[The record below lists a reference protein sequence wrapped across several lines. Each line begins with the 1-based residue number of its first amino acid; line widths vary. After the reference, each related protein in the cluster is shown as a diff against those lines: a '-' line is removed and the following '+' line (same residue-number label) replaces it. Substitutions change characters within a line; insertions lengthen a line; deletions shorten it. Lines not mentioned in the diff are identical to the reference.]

1 MKENFDAALVCVLQH
16 EGGYVDHPLDPGGAT
31 NRGVTRATL
40 AGVRGRPVSKAEVM
54 ALSLAETA
62 AIYRRLF
69 WSAVRGDDLPAGVD
83 LAVFDLAVNSGPR
96 RAALALQKALGVVED
111 GTIGPLTLAA
121 CRSAPAGSVVAAVS
135 ELRLGF
141 LARLP
146 TFATFGRGWR
156 RRVEEVRRQSL
167 ALAQAS
173 PAQGASAAAGAAA
186 VPQVPRTTQVPALK
200 QVSPRKKETLMTDI
214 KSVLASRTVWANVVG
229 LTAIG
234 LSTAGFDTKALD
246 VGGVVD
252 AGLQVVAGA
261 SFIAS
266 TFFRVVASRR
276 LVV

>member
-1 MKENFDAALVCVLQH
+1 MQQNFDAALACVLRH

-54 ALSLAETA
+54 ALSLGETA
-62 AIYRRLF
+62 GIYRSLY
-69 WSAVRGDDLPAGVD
+69 WAAVRGDDLPGGVD

-96 RAALALQKALGVVED
+96 RAALILQKALGVAED
-111 GTIGPLTLAA
+111 GAIGPLTLAA
-121 CRSAPAGSVVAAVS
+121 CRSAPAETVVERVS
-135 ELRLGF
+135 DLRLAF

-146 TFATFGRGWR
+146 TWPTFGRGWR
-156 RRVEEVRRQSL
+156 RRVEDVRRQAL
-167 ALAQAS
+167 ALARAAPLPAS
-173 PAQGASAAAGAAA
+173 
-186 VPQVPRTTQVPALK
+186 
-200 QVSPRKKETLMTDI
+200 QVSPLKKEILMTDL
-214 KSVLASRTVWANVVG
+214 KSILASRTVWANVVG

-234 LSTAGFDTKALD
+234 LSTAGFDTSALD

-252 AGLQVVAGA
+252 AGLQVVAGT

-276 LVV
+276 LLM

>member
-1 MKENFDAALVCVLQH
+1 MQQNFDAALACVLRH

-54 ALSLAETA
+54 ALSLGETA
-62 AIYRRLF
+62 GIYRRLY
-69 WSAVRGDDLPAGVD
+69 WAAVQGDDLPGGVD

-96 RAALALQKALGVVED
+96 RAALILQKAVAATED
-111 GTIGPLTLAA
+111 GAIGPLTLAA
-121 CRSAPAGSVVAAVS
+121 CRMSPAEAIVEKVS
-135 ELRLGF
+135 DLRLGF

-146 TFATFGRGWR
+146 TWATFGRGWR
-156 RRVEEVRRQSL
+156 RRVEDVRFQAR
-167 ALAQAS
+167 ALARAV
-173 PAQGASAAAGAAA
+173 PPETGPAAAGSPPTSPISP
-186 VPQVPRTTQVPALK
+186 PQ
-200 QVSPRKKETLMTDI
+200 KEMLMTDM
-214 KSVLASRTVWANVVG
+214 KSILASRTVWANVVG

-234 LSTAGFDTKALD
+234 LSTVGFDTRALD

-266 TFFRVVASRR
+266 TVFRVVASRR